1 MNIYLDSLTTALQL
15 IITADAVLLEIIS
28 LSLRVSL
35 SALALSC
42 IFGITLGT
50 MLAIRSFRGR
60 GVIISIVNAMMG
72 LPPVV
77 VGLIVY
83 LHLSRSGPLGWM
95 GLLYTPSAMIIAQII
110 LITPII
116 IALTCQMIED
126 LHEDYRDLFASLSVS
141 RLSAIKAYIIDA
153 RYSLLTVILAGFG
166 RAISEVGAVI
176 IVGGNIDHLTRV
188 MTTTIALETSKG
200 ELALALALGAIL
212 LAMAM
217 AVNLAATWLKHLA
230 KRRPYA

>member
-15 IITADAVLLEIIS
+15 IITVDAVLLEIIS

-35 SALALSC
+35 TALALSC
-42 IFGITLGT
+42 IIGITLGT
-50 MLAIRSFRGR
+50 MLAIRPFRGR

-116 IALTCQMIED
+116 IALTSQMIED
-126 LHEDYRDLFASLSVS
+126 LHEDYRDL
-141 RLSAIKAYIIDA
+141 
-153 RYSLLTVILAGFG
+153 
-166 RAISEVGAVI
+166 
-176 IVGGNIDHLTRV
+176 
-188 MTTTIALETSKG
+188 
-200 ELALALALGAIL
+200 
-212 LAMAM
+212 
-217 AVNLAATWLKHLA
+217 
-230 KRRPYA
+230 